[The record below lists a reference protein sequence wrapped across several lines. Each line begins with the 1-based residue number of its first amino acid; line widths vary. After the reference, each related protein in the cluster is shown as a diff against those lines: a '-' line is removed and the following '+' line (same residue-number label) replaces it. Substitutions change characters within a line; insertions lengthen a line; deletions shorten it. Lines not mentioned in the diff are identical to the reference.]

1 MYIESVPNRGSP
13 PAILLRESFRDNG
26 RVGKRTLANLS
37 AWPTALVEGFRTLL
51 KGGVAVAADGIRIRR
66 ALPHGHAAAVLG
78 VIRAIGLDRHLGR
91 PTDKRLA
98 PLAIALIA
106 SRMISPASKL
116 TTARDLAADTACS
129 SLGRLLELGAV
140 DEVELYRALD
150 WLGARQG
157 AIEGALARRHLK
169 DGALVLY
176 DVSSSWLE
184 GRCCELA
191 RFGYSRDGKKGKLQI
206 VYGLLCAAD
215 GCPVAVEVFEGNT
228 ADPMTLSTQIDKLKE
243 RFGLSRVVMV
253 GDRGM
258 ITSARIRDE
267 LKPAGLDW
275 ITALRAP
282 QIRALLDTGAFQL
295 SLFDE
300 RDLPTDQ
307 VRGLKAHEITAP
319 EFPGERLVVCKNPLL
334 AEERARKREDLLQ
347 ATEAA
352 LAKLADQIARGIGPK
367 GTDRIAR
374 AIGRIEN
381 RYKLAKLFD
390 ITVGEFGFTF
400 ARSPVRIAAEAR
412 LDGFYVIRTSVEDK
426 TLAAESVVG
435 AYKSLAR
442 VERAF
447 RSLKTVDLHLRP
459 IHHWLASRV
468 RAHVFL
474 CMLACHVEWHMRE
487 CLKPMLFDD
496 DDQHRFEAL
505 AHVPFDM
512 AGEHAQE
519 NMGAHPRRQPMVDR
533 SQVQIDS
540 LETAEG
546 ALDAGETFIG
556 ADHALG
562 RQGFVL
568 DAGADDIKAV
578 EPGLCGDADGTAGK
592 GEAVFTDSDVEQLGE
607 FVAVFDAAD
616 RARDPVGAL
625 GAGAAGDLVGQLGQC
640 RLGGLQQILALAGP
654 LL

>member
-1 MYIESVPNRGSP
+1 MYIESVPNRSSP
-13 PAILLRESFRDNG
+13 PAILLRESFREDG
-26 RVGKRTLANLS
+26 RVRKRTLANLS
-37 AWPTALVEGFRTLL
+37 GWPTALVEGFRTLL
-51 KGGVAVAADGIRIRR
+51 KGGLAVAADGIRIRR

-78 VIRAIGLDRHLGR
+78 MIRAIGLDRRLGK
-91 PTDKRLA
+91 PSDKRLA

-106 SRMISPASKL
+106 SRLVSPASKL
-116 TTARDLAADTACS
+116 ATARELAADTAAS
-129 SLGRLLELGAV
+129 SLGRLLALGAV

-157 AIEGALARRHLK
+157 AIETALARRHLQ

-243 RFGLSRVVMV
+243 RFGLSRVVLV

-258 ITSARIRDE
+258 ITSARIRDA

-282 QIRALLDTGAFQL
+282 QIRALLDAGAFQL
-295 SLFDE
+295 SLFKPAPAQAGE
-300 RDLPTDQ
+300 RDL
-307 VRGLKAHEITAP
+307 AEITSP

-352 LAKLADQIARGIGPK
+352 LAKLADQIARGSGRK
-367 GTDRIAR
+367 GQDKIAR
-374 AIGRIEN
+374 AVGRVEN

-390 ITVGEFGFTF
+390 ITVAEDGFSF
-400 ARSPVRIAAEAR
+400 APNPGRIAAEAR
-412 LDGFYVIRTSVEDK
+412 LDGFYVIRTSVETG
-426 TLAAESVVG
+426 TLATEGVVG
-435 AYKSLAR
+435 AYKGLAR

-447 RSLKTVDLHLRP
+447 RSLKTVDLHIRP
-459 IHHWLASRV
+459 IHHWLAPRV

-474 CMLACHVEWHMRE
+474 CMLACHVEWHMRAPQTDAVRRRGSRRRGSRTR
-487 CLKPMLFDD
+487 LD
-496 DDQHRFEAL
+496 RR
-505 AHVPFDM
+505 
-512 AGEHAQE
+512 
-519 NMGAHPRRQPMVDR
+519 PRP
-533 SQVQIDS
+533 
-540 LETAEG
+540 
-546 ALDAGETFIG
+546 
-556 ADHALG
+556 
-562 RQGFVL
+562 
-568 DAGADDIKAV
+568 
-578 EPGLCGDADGTAGK
+578 
-592 GEAVFTDSDVEQLGE
+592 
-607 FVAVFDAAD
+607 
-616 RARDPVGAL
+616 
-625 GAGAAGDLVGQLGQC
+625 
-640 RLGGLQQILALAGP
+640 ALAGGAAQARQQTHRRWRP
-654 LL
+654 AAQLPNPAARPRHLHPQRDHHHPQRGLQLHPGGHPDPGPSASLPPARRRSDQAVASNPPRPAGIFSVASRTCVFLK

>member
-1 MYIESVPNRGSP
+1 MYIEAVPNRGSP
-13 PAILLRESFRDNG
+13 PAILLRESFRENG

-37 AWPTALVEGFRTLL
+37 DWPTPLVEGFRTLL
-51 KGGVAVAADGIRIRR
+51 KGGVAVAAEGIRIRR

-78 VIRAIGLDRHLGR
+78 TMRVIGLDRLLGK
-91 PTDKRLA
+91 PIDKRLV

-106 SRMISPASKL
+106 SRLISPASKL
-116 TTARDLAADTACS
+116 ATARDLAADTAGS

-140 DEVELYRALD
+140 DESELYRALD
-150 WLGARQG
+150 WLGARQA
-157 AIEGALARRHLK
+157 AIETALARRHLK
-169 DGALVLY
+169 NGALVLY

-228 ADPMTLSTQIDKLKE
+228 ADPMTLSTQIGKLKE
-243 RFGLSRVVMV
+243 RFALSRVVLV

-258 ITSARIRDE
+258 ITSARISDE
-267 LKPAGLDW
+267 LRPAGLDW

-300 RDLPTDQ
+300 RDL
-307 VRGLKAHEITAP
+307 AEITAP

-352 LAKLADQIARGIGPK
+352 LTKLADQIARGTGPR

-374 AIGRIEN
+374 AVGRIEN
-381 RYKLAKLFD
+381 RYKLAKLFN
-390 ITVGEFGFTF
+390 ITVGEDGFTF
-400 ARSPVRIAAEAR
+400 ARNPVRIAEEAR

-426 TLAAESVVG
+426 ALAAESVVG

-447 RSLKTVDLHLRP
+447 RTLKTVDLHLRP

-496 DDQHRFEAL
+496 DD
-505 AHVPFDM
+505 P
-512 AGEHAQE
+512 
-519 NMGAHPRRQPMVDR
+519 
-533 SQVQIDS
+533 
-540 LETAEG
+540 
-546 ALDAGETFIG
+546 
-556 ADHALG
+556 
-562 RQGFVL
+562 
-568 DAGADDIKAV
+568 
-578 EPGLCGDADGTAGK
+578 
-592 GEAVFTDSDVEQLGE
+592 
-607 FVAVFDAAD
+607 
-616 RARDPVGAL
+616 
-625 GAGAAGDLVGQLGQC
+625 AGAARERASIVAPAQSSPAALRKRSSKLTANGGPVHSFHSLLRDLATCTINAVTTTLNQAYSFTLVATPTPIQA
-640 RLGGLQQILALAGP
+640 QAFT
-654 LL
+654 LLNVDPTKL

>member
-1 MYIESVPNRGSP
+1 MYIEAVPNRGSP
-13 PAILLRESFRDNG
+13 PAILLRESFRENG

-37 AWPTALVEGFRTLL
+37 DWPTPLVEGFRTLL
-51 KGGVAVAADGIRIRR
+51 KGGVAVAAEGIRIRR

-78 VIRAIGLDRHLGR
+78 TMRVIGLDRLLGK
-91 PTDKRLA
+91 PIDKRLV

-106 SRMISPASKL
+106 SRLISPASKL
-116 TTARDLAADTACS
+116 ATARDLAADTAGA
-129 SLGRLLELGAV
+129 SLGQLLELGAV
-140 DEVELYRALD
+140 DESELYRALD
-150 WLGARQG
+150 WLGARQA
-157 AIEGALARRHLK
+157 AIETALARRHLK
-169 DGALVLY
+169 NGALVLY

-243 RFGLSRVVMV
+243 RFALSRVVLV

-258 ITSARIRDE
+258 ITSARISDE
-267 LKPAGLDW
+267 LRPAGLDW

-300 RDLPTDQ
+300 RDL
-307 VRGLKAHEITAP
+307 AEITAP

-352 LAKLADQIARGIGPK
+352 LTKLADQIARGTGPR

-374 AIGRIEN
+374 AVGRIEN

-390 ITVGEFGFTF
+390 ITVGEDGFTF
-400 ARSPVRIAAEAR
+400 ARNPVRIAEEAR

-426 TLAAESVVG
+426 ALAAESVVG

-447 RSLKTVDLHLRP
+447 RTLKTVDLHLRP

-474 CMLACHVEWHMRE
+474 CLLACHVEWHMRE

-496 DDQHRFEAL
+496 DD
-505 AHVPFDM
+505 P
-512 AGEHAQE
+512 
-519 NMGAHPRRQPMVDR
+519 
-533 SQVQIDS
+533 
-540 LETAEG
+540 
-546 ALDAGETFIG
+546 
-556 ADHALG
+556 
-562 RQGFVL
+562 
-568 DAGADDIKAV
+568 
-578 EPGLCGDADGTAGK
+578 
-592 GEAVFTDSDVEQLGE
+592 
-607 FVAVFDAAD
+607 
-616 RARDPVGAL
+616 
-625 GAGAAGDLVGQLGQC
+625 AGAARERASIVAPAQSSPAALRKRSSKLTANGGPVHSFHSLLRDLATCTINAVTTTLNQAYSFTLVATPTPIQA
-640 RLGGLQQILALAGP
+640 QAFT
-654 LL
+654 LLNVDPTKL

>member
-1 MYIESVPNRGSP
+1 
-13 PAILLRESFRDNG
+13 LRESFRENG
-26 RVGKRTLANLS
+26 RVRKRTLANLS
-37 AWPTALVEGFRTLL
+37 DWPTTLVEGFRTLL
-51 KGGVAVAADGIRIRR
+51 KGGVAVAEEGIAIRR

-78 VIRAIGLDRHLGR
+78 TIRAIGLDRLLGT

-98 PLAIALIA
+98 PLTIALIA
-106 SRMISPASKL
+106 SRLVSPASKL
-116 TTARDLAADTACS
+116 ATARDLAADTACS
-129 SLGRLLELGAV
+129 SLGRLLRLGAV

-150 WLGARQG
+150 WLGARQA

-228 ADPMTLSTQIDKLKE
+228 ADPMTLSAQIDKLKE
-243 RFGLSRVVMV
+243 RFGLSRVVLV

-267 LKPAGLDW
+267 LRPAGLDW

-282 QIRALLDTGAFQL
+282 QIRALVDAGAFQL

-300 RDLPTDQ
+300 RDL
-307 VRGLKAHEITAP
+307 AEITAP
-319 EFPGERLVVCKNPLL
+319 DFPGERLVVCRNPLL
-334 AEERARKREDLLQ
+334 AEERTRKREDLLH

-352 LAKLADQIARGIGPK
+352 LTKLADQIARGTGPTGQDK
-367 GTDRIAR
+367 IAR
-374 AIGRIEN
+374 GVGRIEN

-390 ITVGEFGFTF
+390 ITVAEDGFTF
-400 ARSPVRIAAEAR
+400 GRNHARIADEAR

-426 TLAAESVVG
+426 ALAAENVVG

-459 IHHWLASRV
+459 IHHWLAPRV

-487 CLKPMLFDD
+487 RLKPILFDD
-496 DDQHRFEAL
+496 DDPAAAARERTSIVAPAQPSPAAL
-505 AHVPFDM
+505 RKRASKLTANGGPVHSFQSLLRDLATCTLNEMTTTLNAAYSFTLVATPTPIQ
-512 AGEHAQE
+512 AQ
-519 NMGAHPRRQPMVDR
+519 AFRLLDVDPTK
-533 SQVQIDS
+533 
-540 LETAEG
+540 L
-546 ALDAGETFIG
+546 
-556 ADHALG
+556 
-562 RQGFVL
+562 
-568 DAGADDIKAV
+568 
-578 EPGLCGDADGTAGK
+578 
-592 GEAVFTDSDVEQLGE
+592 
-607 FVAVFDAAD
+607 
-616 RARDPVGAL
+616 
-625 GAGAAGDLVGQLGQC
+625 
-640 RLGGLQQILALAGP
+640 
-654 LL
+654 

>member
-13 PAILLRESFRDNG
+13 PAILLRESFREDG
-26 RVGKRTLANLS
+26 RVRKRTVANLS

-51 KGGVAVAADGIRIRR
+51 KGGVAVAADGIGIRR
-66 ALPHGHAAAVLG
+66 ALPHGHAVAVLG
-78 VIRAIGLDRHLGR
+78 TLRAIGLDRLLGK
-91 PTDKRLA
+91 PADKRLA
-98 PLAIALIA
+98 PLAMALIA
-106 SRMISPASKL
+106 SRLIAPASKL
-116 TTARDLAADTACS
+116 ATARGLTVATAGS
-129 SLGRLLELGAV
+129 SLGRLLRLGAV

-150 WLGARQG
+150 WLGARQS
-157 AIEGALARRHLK
+157 AIETALARRHLK

-191 RFGYSRDGKKGKLQI
+191 RFGHSRDGKKGKLQI

-215 GCPVAVEVFEGNT
+215 GCPVAVEVFAGNT
-228 ADPMTLSTQIDKLKE
+228 ADPMTLATQIDKLKG
-243 RFGLSRVVMV
+243 RFGLSRVVLV

-258 ITSARIRDE
+258 ITSARIRGE

-300 RDLPTDQ
+300 RDL
-307 VRGLKAHEITAP
+307 AEITAP

-334 AEERARKREDLLQ
+334 AAERVRKREDLLQ

-352 LAKLADQIARGIGPK
+352 LAKLADQITRGTGPK
-367 GTDRIAR
+367 GQDKIAR
-374 AIGRIEN
+374 AVGRIEN

-390 ITVGEFGFTF
+390 ISVAEDGFRF
-400 ARSPVRIAAEAR
+400 ARNAARIAAEAR

-426 TLAAESVVG
+426 TLAADRVVG
-435 AYKSLAR
+435 AYKDLAH

-459 IHHWLASRV
+459 IHHWLAPRV

-487 CLKPMLFDD
+487 RLKPMLFDD
-496 DDQHRFEAL
+496 DDPTAAARQRTSIVAPAQPSPAAL
-505 AHVPFDM
+505 
-512 AGEHAQE
+512 
-519 NMGAHPRRQPMVDR
+519 RKR
-533 SQVQIDS
+533 
-540 LETAEG
+540 
-546 ALDAGETFIG
+546 
-556 ADHALG
+556 
-562 RQGFVL
+562 
-568 DAGADDIKAV
+568 
-578 EPGLCGDADGTAGK
+578 AGK
-592 GEAVFTDSDVEQLGE
+592 LTANGTPAHSFHSLLRDLATCTLNEMTTTLNDAYSFTIVATPTPIQAQAFRLLAIDPTQL
-607 FVAVFDAAD
+607 
-616 RARDPVGAL
+616 
-625 GAGAAGDLVGQLGQC
+625 
-640 RLGGLQQILALAGP
+640 
-654 LL
+654 

>member
-13 PAILLRESFRDNG
+13 PAILLRESFREGG
-26 RVGKRTLANLS
+26 RVRKRTLANLS
-37 AWPTALVEGFRTLL
+37 AWPSALVEGFRTLL
-51 KGGVAVAADGIRIRR
+51 KGGVAVAADGIGIRR

-78 VIRAIGLDRHLGR
+78 SIRAIGLDRLLGR
-91 PTDKRLA
+91 PSDKRLA
-98 PLAIALIA
+98 PLALALIA
-106 SRMISPASKL
+106 SRLVSPASKL
-116 TTARDLAADTACS
+116 ATARDLAADTASS
-129 SLGRLLELGAV
+129 SLGRLLRLGAV
-140 DEVELYRALD
+140 DETELYRALD
-150 WLGARQG
+150 WLGARQA
-157 AIEGALARRHLK
+157 AIETALARRHLK

-228 ADPMTLSTQIDKLKE
+228 ADPMTLSAQIDKLKA
-243 RFGLSRVVMV
+243 RFGLSRVVLV

-300 RDLPTDQ
+300 RDL
-307 VRGLKAHEITAP
+307 AEITAP

-352 LAKLADQIARGIGPK
+352 LGKLAEQLARGTGRK
-367 GTDRIAR
+367 GQDKIAR
-374 AIGRIEN
+374 AVGRIEN

-390 ITVGEFGFTF
+390 IAVGEDGFTF
-400 ARSPVRIAAEAR
+400 ARNPDRIAAEAR
-412 LDGFYVIRTSVEDK
+412 LDGFYVIRTNVEDK
-426 TLAAESVVG
+426 ALAADDVVG
-435 AYKSLAR
+435 AYKGLAR

-447 RSLKTVDLHLRP
+447 RSLKTVDLHIRP
-459 IHHWLASRV
+459 IHHWLAPRV

-487 CLKPMLFDD
+487 RLKPMLFDD
-496 DDQHRFEAL
+496 DDPTAAARERASIVAPAQPSPAAL
-505 AHVPFDM
+505 RKRA
-512 AGEHAQE
+512 
-519 NMGAHPRRQPMVDR
+519 
-533 SQVQIDS
+533 SK
-540 LETAEG
+540 LTAEG
-546 ALDAGETFIG
+546 GPVHSFQSLLRDLATCTLNEMTTTLNEAYSFTLVATPTPIQAQAFAL
-556 ADHALG
+556 L
-562 RQGFVL
+562 
-568 DAGADDIKAV
+568 AV
-578 EPGLCGDADGTAGK
+578 
-592 GEAVFTDSDVEQLGE
+592 
-607 FVAVFDAAD
+607 
-616 RARDPVGAL
+616 DPTKL
-625 GAGAAGDLVGQLGQC
+625 
-640 RLGGLQQILALAGP
+640 
-654 LL
+654 

>member
-13 PAILLRESFRDNG
+13 PAILLRESFREQG
-26 RVGKRTLANLS
+26 RVRKRTLANLS

-51 KGGVAVAADGIRIRR
+51 RGGVAVAADGIRIRR
-66 ALPHGHAAAVLG
+66 ALPHGHAAAALG
-78 VIRAIGLDRHLGR
+78 TIRTIGLDRLLGR
-91 PTDKRLA
+91 PSDKRLRS
-98 PLAIALIA
+98 LAIALIA
-106 SRMISPASKL
+106 SRLVSPASKL
-116 TTARDLAADTACS
+116 ATARDLAADTASS

-140 DEVELYRALD
+140 DEAELYRALD
-150 WLGARQG
+150 WLGARQA
-157 AIEGALARRHLK
+157 AIETALARRHLK

-228 ADPMTLSTQIDKLKE
+228 ADPMTLSAQIDKLKA
-243 RFGLSRVVMV
+243 RFGLSRVVLV

-300 RDLPTDQ
+300 RDL
-307 VRGLKAHEITAP
+307 AEITAP

-352 LAKLADQIARGIGPK
+352 LGKLAEQLARGTGPRGQDK
-367 GTDRIAR
+367 IAR
-374 AIGRIEN
+374 AVGRLEN

-390 ITVGEFGFTF
+390 IAVAADGFIF
-400 ARSPVRIAAEAR
+400 ARNPDRIAAEAR
-412 LDGFYVIRTSVEDK
+412 LDGFYVIRTSVADNA
-426 TLAAESVVG
+426 LAADDVVG
-435 AYKSLAR
+435 AYKGLAR

-447 RSLKTVDLHLRP
+447 RSLKTVDLHIRP
-459 IHHWLASRV
+459 IHHWLAPRV

-487 CLKPMLFDD
+487 RLRPMLFDD
-496 DDQHRFEAL
+496 DDATAAARERASIVAPAQPSPAAL
-505 AHVPFDM
+505 RKRA
-512 AGEHAQE
+512 
-519 NMGAHPRRQPMVDR
+519 
-533 SQVQIDS
+533 S
-540 LETAEG
+540 
-546 ALDAGETFIG
+546 
-556 ADHALG
+556 
-562 RQGFVL
+562 
-568 DAGADDIKAV
+568 KAA
-578 EPGLCGDADGTAGK
+578 ADGLPVHSFQSLLRDLATCTLNEMTTTLNA
-592 GEAVFTDSDVEQLGE
+592 AYSFTL
-607 FVAVFDAAD
+607 VATPTSVQAQAFTLLDI
-616 RARDPVGAL
+616 DPT
-625 GAGAAGDLVGQLGQC
+625 Q
-640 RLGGLQQILALAGP
+640 P
-654 LL
+654 

>member
-13 PAILLRESFRDNG
+13 PAILLRESFREDG
-26 RVGKRTLANLS
+26 RVRKRTVANLS
-37 AWPTALVEGFRTLL
+37 AWPAPLVEGFRTLL

-78 VIRAIGLDRHLGR
+78 TIRAIGLDRLLGK
-91 PTDKRLA
+91 PSDKRLA

-106 SRMISPASKL
+106 SRLVSPASKL
-116 TTARDLAADTACS
+116 ATARELAADTAAS
-129 SLGRLLELGAV
+129 SLGRLLGLGAV

-157 AIEGALARRHLK
+157 AIEAALARRHLK

-215 GCPVAVEVFEGNT
+215 GCPVAVEVFDGNT
-228 ADPMTLSTQIDKLKE
+228 ADPMTLATQIDKLKE
-243 RFGLSRVVMV
+243 RFGLSRVVLV

-300 RDLPTDQ
+300 RDL
-307 VRGLKAHEITAP
+307 AEITAP

-334 AEERARKREDLLQ
+334 AEERTRKRGDLLQ

-352 LAKLADQIARGIGPK
+352 LTKLADQIARGTGPK
-367 GTDRIAR
+367 GQDKIAR
-374 AIGRIEN
+374 AVGRIEN

-390 ITVGEFGFTF
+390 ITVAEDGFSF
-400 ARSPVRIAAEAR
+400 ARNPDRIAAEAR

-426 TLAAESVVG
+426 SLAAEGVVG
-435 AYKSLAR
+435 AYKGLAR

-447 RSLKTVDLHLRP
+447 RSLKTVDLHIRP
-459 IHHWLASRV
+459 IHHWLAPRV

-487 CLKPMLFDD
+487 RLKPMLFDD
-496 DDQHRFEAL
+496 EDPATAARERASIVAPAQSSPAAL
-505 AHVPFDM
+505 RKRA
-512 AGEHAQE
+512 
-519 NMGAHPRRQPMVDR
+519 
-533 SQVQIDS
+533 SK
-540 LETAEG
+540 LT
-546 ALDAGETFIG
+546 
-556 ADHALG
+556 
-562 RQGFVL
+562 
-568 DAGADDIKAV
+568 
-578 EPGLCGDADGTAGK
+578 ADGGPVHSFQTLLRDLATCTLN
-592 GEAVFTDSDVEQLGE
+592 EMTTTLNDAYSFTLIATPTPVQAQAFHLLDV
-607 FVAVFDAAD
+607 
-616 RARDPVGAL
+616 DPIKL
-625 GAGAAGDLVGQLGQC
+625 
-640 RLGGLQQILALAGP
+640 
-654 LL
+654 

>member
-1 MYIESVPNRGSP
+1 MYIESVPNRSSP
-13 PAILLRESFRDNG
+13 PAILLRESFRENG
-26 RVGKRTLANLS
+26 RVRKRTLANLS
-37 AWPTALVEGFRTLL
+37 DWPTILVEGFRTLL
-51 KGGVAVAADGIRIRR
+51 KGGVAVAEEGIAIRR

-78 VIRAIGLDRHLGR
+78 TIRAIGLDRLLGK

-98 PLAIALIA
+98 PLTIALIA
-106 SRMISPASKL
+106 SRLVSPAPKL
-116 TTARDLAADTACS
+116 ATARDLAADTACS
-129 SLGRLLELGAV
+129 SLGRLLQLGAV

-150 WLGARQG
+150 WLGARQA

-228 ADPMTLSTQIDKLKE
+228 ADPMTLSAQIDKLKE
-243 RFGLSRVVMV
+243 RFGLSRVVLV

-258 ITSARIRDE
+258 ITNARIRDE

-282 QIRALLDTGAFQL
+282 QIRALLDAGAFQL

-300 RDLPTDQ
+300 RDL
-307 VRGLKAHEITAP
+307 AEITAP
-319 EFPGERLVVCKNPLL
+319 DFPGERLVVCRNPLL
-334 AEERARKREDLLQ
+334 AEERTGKREDLLQ

-352 LAKLADQIARGIGPK
+352 LTKLADQIARGTGPTGQDK
-367 GTDRIAR
+367 IAR
-374 AIGRIEN
+374 AVGRIEN

-390 ITVGEFGFTF
+390 ITVAEDGFTF
-400 ARSPVRIAAEAR
+400 GRNHARIADEAR

-426 TLAAESVVG
+426 ALAAENVVG

-459 IHHWLASRV
+459 IHHWLAPRV

-487 CLKPMLFDD
+487 RLKPVLFDD
-496 DDQHRFEAL
+496 DDPAAAARERTSIVAPAQPSPAAL
-505 AHVPFDM
+505 RKRASKLTANGGPVHSFQSLLRDLATCTLNEMTTTLNAAYSFTLVATPTPIQ
-512 AGEHAQE
+512 AQAFRLL
-519 NMGAHPRRQPMVDR
+519 NVDPTK
-533 SQVQIDS
+533 
-540 LETAEG
+540 L
-546 ALDAGETFIG
+546 
-556 ADHALG
+556 
-562 RQGFVL
+562 
-568 DAGADDIKAV
+568 
-578 EPGLCGDADGTAGK
+578 
-592 GEAVFTDSDVEQLGE
+592 
-607 FVAVFDAAD
+607 
-616 RARDPVGAL
+616 
-625 GAGAAGDLVGQLGQC
+625 
-640 RLGGLQQILALAGP
+640 
-654 LL
+654 

>member
-1 MYIESVPNRGSP
+1 MYIEAVPNRGSP

-26 RVGKRTLANLS
+26 RVRKRTLANLS
-37 AWPTALVEGFRTLL
+37 DWPTPLVEGFRTLL
-51 KGGVAVAADGIRIRR
+51 KGGVAVAAEGIRIRR
-66 ALPHGHAAAVLG
+66 ALPHGHAVAVLG
-78 VIRAIGLDRHLGR
+78 TIRAIGLDRLLGK
-91 PTDKRLA
+91 PIDQRLVR
-98 PLAIALIA
+98 LAIALIA
-106 SRMISPASKL
+106 SRLISPASKL
-116 TTARDLAADTACS
+116 ATARDLAADTAGS

-140 DEVELYRALD
+140 EESELYRALD
-150 WLGARQG
+150 WLGARQP
-157 AIEGALARRHLK
+157 AIETALARRHLK
-169 DGALVLY
+169 NGALVLY

-243 RFGLSRVVMV
+243 RFGLSRVVLV
-253 GDRGM
+253 VGLQPTGLTRGDRGM
-258 ITSARIRDE
+258 ITSARICDE

-300 RDLPTDQ
+300 RDL
-307 VRGLKAHEITAP
+307 AEITAP

-352 LAKLADQIARGIGPK
+352 LAKLADQIARGTGPR

-390 ITVGEFGFTF
+390 ITVGEDGFTF
-400 ARSPVRIAAEAR
+400 ARNPVRVAEEAR
-412 LDGFYVIRTSVEDK
+412 LDGFYVIRTNVEDK
-426 TLAAESVVG
+426 VLAAESVVG

-447 RSLKTVDLHLRP
+447 RSLKTVDMHLRP

-496 DDQHRFEAL
+496 DDPVAAARERASIVAPAQSSPAAL
-505 AHVPFDM
+505 RKRASKLTANGGPVHSFQSLLRDLATCTLNAVTTTLNQAYSFTLVATPTPIQ
-512 AGEHAQE
+512 AQ
-519 NMGAHPRRQPMVDR
+519 AFTLLDVDPTK
-533 SQVQIDS
+533 
-540 LETAEG
+540 L
-546 ALDAGETFIG
+546 
-556 ADHALG
+556 
-562 RQGFVL
+562 
-568 DAGADDIKAV
+568 
-578 EPGLCGDADGTAGK
+578 
-592 GEAVFTDSDVEQLGE
+592 
-607 FVAVFDAAD
+607 
-616 RARDPVGAL
+616 
-625 GAGAAGDLVGQLGQC
+625 
-640 RLGGLQQILALAGP
+640 
-654 LL
+654 

>member
-1 MYIESVPNRGSP
+1 MLVIIPCISKSVPNRGSP
-13 PAILLRESFRDNG
+13 PAILLRESFRDNS

-78 VIRAIGLDRHLGR
+78 VIRAIGLDRHLGK
-91 PTDKRLA
+91 PSDKRLA

-116 TTARDLAADTACS
+116 ATARDLAADTASS
-129 SLGRLLELGAV
+129 SLGRLLGLDAV

-157 AIEGALARRHLK
+157 AIETALARRHLK

-228 ADPMTLSTQIDKLKE
+228 ADPMTLSAQIDKLKA
-243 RFGLSRVVMV
+243 RFGLSRVVLV

-300 RDLPTDQ
+300 RDL
-307 VRGLKAHEITAP
+307 AEITAP

-352 LAKLADQIARGIGPK
+352 LGKLADRIACGTGPRGQDK
-367 GTDRIAR
+367 IAR
-374 AIGRIEN
+374 AVGRIEN

-390 ITVGEFGFTF
+390 IAVGEDGFTF
-400 ARSPVRIAAEAR
+400 ARNHARIAAEAR
-412 LDGFYVIRTSVEDK
+412 LDGFYVIRTSVVDK
-426 TLAAESVVG
+426 TLAASDVVG
-435 AYKSLAR
+435 AYKGLAR

-447 RSLKTVDLHLRP
+447 RSLKTVDLHIRP
-459 IHHWLASRV
+459 IHHWLAPRV

-487 CLKPMLFDD
+487 RLKPMLFDD
-496 DDQHRFEAL
+496 DDPTAAARERASIVAPAQPSPAAL
-505 AHVPFDM
+505 RKRA
-512 AGEHAQE
+512 
-519 NMGAHPRRQPMVDR
+519 
-533 SQVQIDS
+533 SK
-540 LETAEG
+540 L
-546 ALDAGETFIG
+546 
-556 ADHALG
+556 
-562 RQGFVL
+562 
-568 DAGADDIKAV
+568 
-578 EPGLCGDADGTAGK
+578 DADGLPVHSFQSLLRDLATCTLNEMTTILN
-592 GEAVFTDSDVEQLGE
+592 EAYSFTL
-607 FVAVFDAAD
+607 VATPTPIQAQAFALLAV
-616 RARDPVGAL
+616 DPTKL
-625 GAGAAGDLVGQLGQC
+625 
-640 RLGGLQQILALAGP
+640 
-654 LL
+654 

>member
-1 MYIESVPNRGSP
+1 MYIESVPNRSSP
-13 PAILLRESFRDNG
+13 PAILLRESFREDG
-26 RVGKRTLANLS
+26 RVRKRTLANLS

-78 VIRAIGLDRHLGR
+78 TIRAIGLDRLLGK
-91 PTDKRLA
+91 PSDKRLV

-106 SRMISPASKL
+106 SRLVSPASKL
-116 TTARDLAADTACS
+116 ATARELAADTAGS
-129 SLGRLLELGAV
+129 SLGRLLEFGPV

-157 AIEGALARRHLK
+157 AIETALARRHLK

-228 ADPMTLSTQIDKLKE
+228 ADPTTLSTQIDKLKA
-243 RFGLSRVVMV
+243 RFGLSRVVLV

-300 RDLPTDQ
+300 RDL
-307 VRGLKAHEITAP
+307 AEITSP

-352 LAKLADQIARGIGPK
+352 LIKLADQIARGTGRK
-367 GTDRIAR
+367 GQDKIAR
-374 AIGRIEN
+374 AVGRIEN

-390 ITVGEFGFTF
+390 ITVAEDGFSF
-400 ARSPVRIAAEAR
+400 ARNPDRIAAEAR
-412 LDGFYVIRTSVEDK
+412 LDGFYVIRTSVEDQS
-426 TLAAESVVG
+426 LAAESVVG
-435 AYKSLAR
+435 AYKGLAR

-459 IHHWLASRV
+459 IHHWLAPRV

-487 CLKPMLFDD
+487 RLKPMLFDD
-496 DDQHRFEAL
+496 DDPATAARERASIVAPAQSSPAAL
-505 AHVPFDM
+505 RKRASKV
-512 AGEHAQE
+512 
-519 NMGAHPRRQPMVDR
+519 
-533 SQVQIDS
+533 
-540 LETAEG
+540 T
-546 ALDAGETFIG
+546 
-556 ADHALG
+556 
-562 RQGFVL
+562 
-568 DAGADDIKAV
+568 
-578 EPGLCGDADGTAGK
+578 ADGGPVHSFQTLLRDLATCTLN
-592 GEAVFTDSDVEQLGE
+592 EMTTTLNDAYSFTLVATPTPVQAQAFRLLDV
-607 FVAVFDAAD
+607 
-616 RARDPVGAL
+616 DPTKL
-625 GAGAAGDLVGQLGQC
+625 
-640 RLGGLQQILALAGP
+640 
-654 LL
+654 

>member
-1 MYIESVPNRGSP
+1 MYIESVPNRSSP
-13 PAILLRESFRDNG
+13 PAILLRESFRENG
-26 RVGKRTLANLS
+26 RVRKRTLANLS
-37 AWPTALVEGFRTLL
+37 DWPTTLVEGFRTLL
-51 KGGVAVAADGIRIRR
+51 KGGVAVAEEGIAIRR

-78 VIRAIGLDRHLGR
+78 TIRAIGLDRLLGK

-98 PLAIALIA
+98 PLTIALIA
-106 SRMISPASKL
+106 SRLVSPASKL
-116 TTARDLAADTACS
+116 ATARDLAADTACS
-129 SLGRLLELGAV
+129 SLGRLLQLGVV

-150 WLGARQG
+150 WLGARQA

-228 ADPMTLSTQIDKLKE
+228 ADPMTLSAQIDKLKE
-243 RFGLSRVVMV
+243 RFGLSRVVLV

-267 LKPAGLDW
+267 LRPAGLDW

-282 QIRALLDTGAFQL
+282 QIRALVDAGAFQL

-300 RDLPTDQ
+300 RDL
-307 VRGLKAHEITAP
+307 AEITAP
-319 EFPGERLVVCKNPLL
+319 DFPGERLVVCRNPLL
-334 AEERARKREDLLQ
+334 AEERTRKREDLLH

-352 LAKLADQIARGIGPK
+352 LTKLADQIARGTGPTGQDK
-367 GTDRIAR
+367 IAR
-374 AIGRIEN
+374 GVGRIEN

-390 ITVGEFGFTF
+390 ITVAEDGFTF
-400 ARSPVRIAAEAR
+400 GRNHARIADEAR

-426 TLAAESVVG
+426 ALAAENVVG

-459 IHHWLASRV
+459 IHHWLAPRV

-487 CLKPMLFDD
+487 RLKPILFDD
-496 DDQHRFEAL
+496 DDPAAAARERTSIVAPAQPSPAAL
-505 AHVPFDM
+505 RKRASKLTANGGPVHSFHSLLRDLATCTLNEMTTTLNAAYSFTLVATPTPIQ
-512 AGEHAQE
+512 AQ
-519 NMGAHPRRQPMVDR
+519 AFRLLDVDPTK
-533 SQVQIDS
+533 
-540 LETAEG
+540 L
-546 ALDAGETFIG
+546 
-556 ADHALG
+556 
-562 RQGFVL
+562 
-568 DAGADDIKAV
+568 
-578 EPGLCGDADGTAGK
+578 
-592 GEAVFTDSDVEQLGE
+592 
-607 FVAVFDAAD
+607 
-616 RARDPVGAL
+616 
-625 GAGAAGDLVGQLGQC
+625 
-640 RLGGLQQILALAGP
+640 
-654 LL
+654 

>member
-1 MYIESVPNRGSP
+1 MYIESVPNRSSP
-13 PAILLRESFRDNG
+13 PAILLRESFRENG
-26 RVGKRTLANLS
+26 RVRKRTLANLS
-37 AWPTALVEGFRTLL
+37 DWPTTLVEGFRTLL
-51 KGGVAVAADGIRIRR
+51 KGGVAVAEEGIAIRR

-78 VIRAIGLDRHLGR
+78 TIRAIGLDRLLGK

-98 PLAIALIA
+98 PLTIALIA
-106 SRMISPASKL
+106 SRLVSPASKL
-116 TTARDLAADTACS
+116 ATARDLAADTACS
-129 SLGRLLELGAV
+129 SLGRLLQLGAV

-150 WLGARQG
+150 WLGARQA

-228 ADPMTLSTQIDKLKE
+228 ADPMTLSAQIDKLKE
-243 RFGLSRVVMV
+243 RFGLSRVVLV

-267 LKPAGLDW
+267 LGPAGLDW

-282 QIRALLDTGAFQL
+282 QIRALVDAGAFQL

-300 RDLPTDQ
+300 RDL
-307 VRGLKAHEITAP
+307 AEITAP
-319 EFPGERLVVCKNPLL
+319 DFPGERLVVCRNPLL
-334 AEERARKREDLLQ
+334 AEERTRKREDLLH

-352 LAKLADQIARGIGPK
+352 LTKLADQIARGTGPTGQDK
-367 GTDRIAR
+367 IAR
-374 AIGRIEN
+374 GVGRIEN

-390 ITVGEFGFTF
+390 ITVAEDGFTF
-400 ARSPVRIAAEAR
+400 GRNHARIADEAR

-426 TLAAESVVG
+426 ALAAENVVG

-459 IHHWLASRV
+459 IHHWLAPRV

-487 CLKPMLFDD
+487 RLKPILFDD
-496 DDQHRFEAL
+496 DDPAAAARERTSIVAPAQPSPAAL
-505 AHVPFDM
+505 RKRASKLTANGGPVHSFQSLLRDLATCTLNEMTTTLNAAYSFTLVATPTPIQ
-512 AGEHAQE
+512 AQ
-519 NMGAHPRRQPMVDR
+519 AFRLLDVDPTK
-533 SQVQIDS
+533 
-540 LETAEG
+540 L
-546 ALDAGETFIG
+546 
-556 ADHALG
+556 
-562 RQGFVL
+562 
-568 DAGADDIKAV
+568 
-578 EPGLCGDADGTAGK
+578 
-592 GEAVFTDSDVEQLGE
+592 
-607 FVAVFDAAD
+607 
-616 RARDPVGAL
+616 
-625 GAGAAGDLVGQLGQC
+625 
-640 RLGGLQQILALAGP
+640 
-654 LL
+654 